1 MRSKVLKPIVVF
13 LLLLLLL
20 SVLVI
25 LIIQTHYFRQFVKIT
40 TNAIVS
46 TLTAQNFTIG
56 GIEGNFLKGI
66 TLKNVSL
73 DIGDKKFID
82 CDEIFIDY
90 SLPVI
95 LDGSMLFSKVIPLHV
110 VRVKG
115 IRINLVHY
123 RDDSWNFQE
132 LQKLMIKEKKPN
144 PDWNIFIQNGS
155 IRDAKMTIEDEAR
168 GESSVFELSNADLSL
183 NLFKIADKA
192 EIDVKDA
199 HLTVAYESMDF
210 EKLHFENIKGKAV
223 YSNKELPDRF
233 EVMNVLFNYMG
244 AAVTGKGE
252 IIDMMNPRFSLNALI
267 SGIDIPDLGVLNAEV
282 DARGNSVKWK
292 DLHAAGNVKLADSSF
307 MDGLLSG
314 GIGSVLVENKHI
326 TVKKGNLGADVGDAT
341 FEGVIDLHEIHGR
354 GKNNTADFELDLR
367 SLKVP
372 RIIEILEKRNGPIE
386 AGVNR
391 SIEAVI
397 NSKLKI
403 TAGWSRSREM
413 TAGLDIKEMS
423 LTGGGVGEIKLKGP
437 LAITGSKIDY
447 DLDAGFLKTN
457 FAPIFND
464 QRYASDFNSS
474 LKIKGSM
481 STAEVFPKGFDVAL
495 RGEAAPS
502 KMFDTSLKRGV
513 IDATYNGAS
522 VGIKSLVLE
531 SEPFSVNASGDLGG
545 GGENGIKY
553 NVDFKNLSF
562 VTKLAPA
569 YHLGGS
575 LGLDGYIK
583 GDLQKPRI
591 IVNARGSDITY
602 EEKRLRMKKVELTA
616 DSYLDIN
623 DLRLTA
629 GGEAKG
635 IDIRGREIQLVEFRA
650 ASRGSGIDGT
660 LNMQETVK
668 RKYSLDFKLG
678 ELGGGGARLDLG
690 NVRMNFENAVF
701 KNRRPIV
708 ISLSKDGVRVD
719 SFNLYHKE
727 NFVVGELTFG
737 FDESIAGSI
746 KLEKLSLLDASEL
759 LGVKF
764 PVKGEMSGEIKF
776 GSSLKHPDLRADIT
790 ARDLEYMEFK
800 SDRLTLSVLFSGDKM
815 GLDLKIIDNNEEI
828 LSAVA
833 DATIKL
839 DPENMDKSIGQAQY
853 RATIKSKG
861 VDISP
866 ISVFNEEIQE
876 LNGKLSVDLVAEGT
890 GEDPNISGRLELRDM
905 TMKVL
910 ALRNKIHIDNA
921 VMDMSGKYGTLRQV
935 TIDTGEGKGV
945 FEGRVD
951 FRDLSYTGKGTMSN
965 MLMQTFP
972 ADVTANLDGD
982 LEVEGKFL
990 NAFIK
995 GNITAR
1001 NIEIMVP
1008 EKPLKEIESIKFID
1022 EQDSDKDEFIY
1033 TGAKKEDFVE
1043 EFIALDL
1050 DVDIPRDS
1058 WVKGGGANIEV
1069 EGKLDINKSYKEP
1082 YFITGNIDV
1091 IRGDY
1096 QFMGRLFKVENG
1108 TVSFRGKKII
1118 DPFLD
1123 LRATYEVSSV
1133 EVYINITGTAE
1144 KPKIQLSSDPPLDEN
1159 EIVSYLVFGTSSDKL
1174 GTDERV
1180 EFQEKAG
1187 EVLGTMA
1194 VGELREAIGDDLAI
1208 DVMTIKGGQT
1218 GFRDTHLEIGKYLTD
1233 DLYVG
1238 YERLSYE
1245 RYFYERYFFSPG
1257 LPSSTVTANRAVI
1270 EYRVFDFLTLE
1281 SEIGDEA
1288 GADVFFNFDY

>member
-1 MRSKVLKPIVVF
+1 MRSKVLKPILLF

-46 TLTAQNFTIG
+46 TLTAQNFKIG
-56 GIEGNFLKGI
+56 GIEGNFLEGI

-73 DIGDKKFID
+73 DIGDQEFLD
-82 CDEIFIDY
+82 CDEIYIDY

-95 LDGSMLFSKVIPLHV
+95 LDGSMLFSKVIPLRV

-115 IRINLVHY
+115 IRINLIHY
-123 RDDSWNFQE
+123 GDETWNFQE
-132 LQKLMIKEKKPN
+132 LQKLMIKKRKPN
-144 PDWNIFIQNGS
+144 PDWNIFIENGY
-155 IRDAKMTIEDEAR
+155 IRDAVMRIEDKAK
-168 GESSVFELSNADLSL
+168 GESSIFELSNADLSL

-192 EIDVKDA
+192 EIDLKDA
-199 HLTVAYESMDF
+199 RLTVAYESMDF
-210 EKLHFENIKGKAV
+210 EKLYFENIKGKAV
-223 YSNKELPDRF
+223 YSNKELPDRL
-233 EVMNVLFNYMG
+233 EVQSVVFHYMG
-244 AAVTGKGE
+244 AAVSGKGA
-252 IIDMMNPRFSLNALI
+252 IIDMMDPRFSLEGLI
-267 SGIDIPDLGVLNAEV
+267 SGIEIPGLGVLNAEIG
-282 DARGNSVKWK
+282 ASGSSAMWK
-292 DLHAAGNVKLADSSF
+292 DLQASGRVKLAGSSF
-307 MDGLLSG
+307 MESPLSG
-314 GIGSVLVENKHI
+314 GIESVLVENKHI
-326 TVKKGNLGADVGDAT
+326 TIRKGNIGSGLGDAA
-341 FEGVIDLHEIHGR
+341 FDGEIDLLEIGDR
-354 GKNNTADFELDLR
+354 GKNNTADIELDLR

-372 RIIEILEKRNGPIE
+372 GLIGVIEKMKGPLGE
-386 AGVNR
+386 GVNR
-391 SIEAVI
+391 NVDAVI
-397 NSKLKI
+397 NSKLRV
-403 TAGWSRSREM
+403 TAGWSKSRGL
-413 TAGLDIKEMS
+413 TAGLDIKEMTM
-423 LTGGGVGEIKLKGP
+423 TGGGAGEIKIKGP
-437 LAITGSKIDY
+437 LSLSGAKLEY
-447 DLDAGFLKTN
+447 DLDAGFVKTN
-457 FAPIFND
+457 FAPLLND
-464 QRYASDFNSS
+464 ERYTGEFNSS

-481 STAEVFPKGFDVAL
+481 STAEVFPKGFEIAVK
-495 RGEAAPS
+495 GEAAPS
-502 KMFDTSLKRGV
+502 RIFDINLRRGAV
-513 IDATYNGAS
+513 DASYNGTS
-522 VGIKSLVLE
+522 VGIKSLLLD
-531 SEPFSVNASGDLGG
+531 SEPFTLNASGELGG

-553 NVDFKNLSF
+553 KADIKNLNF
-562 VTKLAPA
+562 IAKLAPA
-569 YHLGGS
+569 HRLGGS

-583 GDLQKPRI
+583 GDLKKPRLI
-591 IVNARGSDITY
+591 LNARGSDITY
-602 EEKRLRMKKVELTA
+602 EEKHFRMKKIELNA
-616 DSYLDIN
+616 DTYLDVN

-635 IDIRGREIQLVEFRA
+635 IDIQGREMQLIGFKAE
-650 ASRGSGIDGT
+650 SRGSGIDGT
-660 LNMQETVK
+660 LDMQETVK
-668 RKYSLDFKLG
+668 RKYSLDFKLSG
-678 ELGGGGARLDLG
+678 LGGGGARLDIG
-690 NVRMNFENAVF
+690 NVRMDFENAVF
-701 KNRRPIV
+701 INRRPISV
-708 ISLSKDGVRVD
+708 TFSKDRVIVD

-727 NFVVGELTFG
+727 NSVLGDLAFG
-737 FDESIAGSI
+737 FDDSIDGSI

-764 PVKGEMSGEIKF
+764 PVKGVMSGEIKL
-776 GSSLKHPDLRADIT
+776 GSSLKRPDLRAEIT
-790 ARDLEYMEFK
+790 AKDLEYMKFK
-800 SDRLTLSVLFSGDKM
+800 SDRLTISLLYSNDKL
-815 GLDLKIIDNNEEI
+815 GLDLKIIDKNEET

-833 DATIKL
+833 DATIKF
-839 DPENMDKSIGQAQY
+839 DPENMGESIGQAVY
-853 RATIKSKG
+853 RAAVKSKG

-866 ISVFNEEIQE
+866 LSIFNEEIQE
-876 LNGKLSVDLVAEGT
+876 LDGKLLVDLVAEGT
-890 GEDPNISGRLELRDM
+890 GGGPNVSGRLELRDV
-905 TMKVL
+905 TMKIL
-910 ALRNKIHIDNA
+910 ALRNKIRIDNA
-921 VMDMSGKYGTLRQV
+921 VMDMSGKYGTLRPA

-951 FRDLSYTGKGTMSN
+951 FRDLSYAGKGTMSN
-965 MLMQTFP
+965 MLMKTYP
-972 ADVTANLDGD
+972 ADVTASLDGD
-982 LEVEGKFL
+982 VEVEGKFL

-1022 EQDSDKDEFIY
+1022 EQDSEKEEFIF
-1033 TGAKKEDFVE
+1033 TGEKEEDFVE

-1050 DVDIPRDS
+1050 DVDIPSDS

-1069 EGKLDINKSYKEP
+1069 EGKLDVNKNYKEP
-1082 YFITGNIDV
+1082 YLITGNIDV
-1091 IRGDY
+1091 LRGDY
-1096 QFMGRLFKVENG
+1096 QFSGRLFKIESG
-1108 TVSFRGKKII
+1108 TVSFSGKKIT

-1123 LRATYEVSSV
+1123 LRATYEVSGV

-1159 EIVSYLVFGTSSDKL
+1159 EIVSYLVFGTSSEKL
-1174 GTDERV
+1174 STDDRAQ
-1180 EFQEKAG
+1180 FQQRAG

-1194 VGELREAIGDDLAI
+1194 VGEIREALGEDFAI